1 MDDFCV
7 MFWIV
12 IIIVVAVFIFTSI
25 QANIQDK
32 ADRAENKARSED
44 YIYKRKENPN
54 VIGGTNL
61 DRFFIECVLSGRNN
75 FSSKKNISKA
85 ELLADKYN
93 LLYPVGIEALYE
105 RALKAHMVIS
115 NKIYDDNLDNQRKK
129 ELSEYNELTK
139 YSEFY
144 GRDKKKAML
153 LDRLNKANKEA
164 ASLDEGAQMLLKSGQ
179 QDEHDWATWGGVA
192 NGIAGVGAGV
202 STAIDI
208 QAQNAKIRA
217 QNEANMKA
225 AMPMYVAAK
234 SYSSKKLLM
243 RNLFKHKLNI

>member
-61 DRFFIECVLSGRNN
+61 DRFFIECVLSGCNN

-85 ELLADKYN
+85 ELLLEVKLDKFLVTMSYFFICILHTPDTSCQGSFGMTVYQCSVVKVHLMPFFHKN
-93 LLYPVGIEALYE
+93 LLKIHKGI
-105 RALKAHMVIS
+105 
-115 NKIYDDNLDNQRKK
+115 
-129 ELSEYNELTK
+129 
-139 YSEFY
+139 
-144 GRDKKKAML
+144 
-153 LDRLNKANKEA
+153 
-164 ASLDEGAQMLLKSGQ
+164 
-179 QDEHDWATWGGVA
+179 
-192 NGIAGVGAGV
+192 
-202 STAIDI
+202 
-208 QAQNAKIRA
+208 
-217 QNEANMKA
+217 
-225 AMPMYVAAK
+225 
-234 SYSSKKLLM
+234 
-243 RNLFKHKLNI
+243 